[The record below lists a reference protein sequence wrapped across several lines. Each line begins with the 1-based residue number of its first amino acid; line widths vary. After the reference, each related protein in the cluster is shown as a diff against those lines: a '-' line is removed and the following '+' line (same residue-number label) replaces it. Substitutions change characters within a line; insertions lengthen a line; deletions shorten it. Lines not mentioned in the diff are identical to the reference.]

1 MEERSRRWAQMGP
14 GAAGGVP
21 APGGPGLPFLGA
33 IPIHPDVRAGG
44 DQGRPVVID
53 RPESDYSRA
62 LKSIAGRLAQ
72 QVSIATIGAGGR
84 A

>member
-1 MEERSRRWAQMGP
+1 MV
-14 GAAGGVP
+14 GG
-21 APGGPGLPFLGA
+21 L
-33 IPIHPDVRAGG
+33 GG
-44 DQGRPVVID
+44 DPFSLYYGYYLPQQAALAAQATPLDTINAATAARIPVVID

>member
-1 MEERSRRWAQMGP
+1 
-14 GAAGGVP
+14 
-21 APGGPGLPFLGA
+21 
-33 IPIHPDVRAGG
+33 
-44 DQGRPVVID
+44 VID